1 MLWFCQNSAS
11 GQNNIVPHLLRRSIN
26 VFHALPFHVRFQEKT
41 SNLAWISNFLLPRL
55 RKAFQWTFRFGF
67 QRSSVPE
74 RCLLTR
80 CFLAT
85 EIQAWIPCDLTPSNG
100 SVRTQR
106 TSSISCRILPGISV
120 FSFSTHWYWI
130 SSKWLKSGSSAEFWQ
145 NLFSKPL
152 MCFCS
157 VGPDES

>member
-1 MLWFCQNSAS
+1 MPVISAIDYGRRIVS
-11 GQNNIVPHLLRRSIN
+11 LNGALTIGRLATIIQCLLVLSELSALGQ
-26 VFHALPFHVRFQEKT
+26 FDA
-41 SNLAWISNFLLPRL
+41 
-55 RKAFQWTFRFGF
+55 
-67 QRSSVPE
+67 QRSPSDTRVRSQQVNILCRLNGKKRGCALSPD
-74 RCLLTR
+74 RTLLTR

-130 SSKWLKSGSSAEFWQ
+130 SSKWLKSGSSAEF
-145 NLFSKPL
+145 
-152 MCFCS
+152 
-157 VGPDES
+157 